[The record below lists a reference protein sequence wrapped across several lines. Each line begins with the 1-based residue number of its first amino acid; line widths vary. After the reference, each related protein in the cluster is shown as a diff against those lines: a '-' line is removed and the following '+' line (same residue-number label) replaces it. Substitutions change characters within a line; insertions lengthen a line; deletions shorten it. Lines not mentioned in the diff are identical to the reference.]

1 MNEEPNDIQLL
12 DVNIFSWHIK
22 ASDEYLQEP
31 SKIYHIQVHHDV
43 QLAFNLEQDLMGIRL
58 NLMLESMDENRQKL
72 GVTGHF
78 GLENEIYVE
87 NIKDLVQENEGGH
100 YSVDPEMGNT
110 VMDLV
115 YGTTRGIVLERT
127 RGTAL
132 GATILPMIDTDQLL
146 GNVED
151 EA

>member
-1 MNEEPNDIQLL
+1 MNEFQPKQIQLL

-22 ASDEYLQEP
+22 ASDEFLQDP
-31 SKIYHIQVHHDV
+31 VQINQIQVHHDV

-58 NLMLESMDENRQKL
+58 NLMIESLDENNNKV

-78 GLENEIYVE
+78 GLENDIYVE
-87 NIKDLVQENEGGH
+87 NISELVQEKEGGH
-100 YSVDPEMGNT
+100 YSIDPEMGNT

-115 YGTTRGIVLERT
+115 YGTARGIVLERT

-132 GATILPMIDTDQLL
+132 GTIILPVIDSDELL
-146 GNVED
+146 GNNQE
-151 EA
+151 